1 MRGSDERKEE
11 RRHFLDSLSAVI
23 DISPFQ
29 VTLFPLSLLFTS
41 LYLLYN
47 ETGLEN
53 YEVMK
58 HSAFVFGTR
67 NGKSRST
74 ISLPVENG
82 DPDFARQEDSDPGP
96 EDHDVELRAERVD
109 LGRDAED
116 HVGRVEGGAEGD
128 GHGDDPDGVAAHEVV
143 LVAPG
148 RLDGVVD
155 ADAEGHG
162 KHSAEDGV
170 VPPVKA
176 QIGHGE
182 FRVADGFAVWSERL
196 FSPGISRV

>member
-1 MRGSDERKEE
+1 MVAE
-11 RRHFLDSLSAVI
+11 
-23 DISPFQ
+23 
-29 VTLFPLSLLFTS
+29 
-41 LYLLYN
+41 
-47 ETGLEN
+47 LEVLVDGN
-53 YEVMK
+53 DLE
-58 HSAFVFGTR
+58 
-67 NGKSRST
+67 
-74 ISLPVENG
+74 PVEDG
-82 DPDFARQEDSDPGP
+82 HPHLAGHDHADPGA
-96 EDHDVELRAERVD
+96 EDHDVELGAVGVH
-109 LGRDAED
+109 LGGDAED